1 MKPSQLDG
9 RYFLSS
15 TKARQNSWVKNSWNK
30 SDMVLTEFTGDVEKS
45 QITSS
50 VNKSV

>member
-1 MKPSQLDG
+1 MKPSKFDG
-9 RYFLSS
+9 HYFLSL
-15 TKARQNSWVKNSWNK
+15 TKARQKSWVKKSWNK